1 MADKYN
7 KQFLAYKTEESFD
20 ADVRDEKIDD
30 SQSIAFVLEEG
41 AEEIRVQGQ
50 NMKFVPAGFKDS
62 KGLILTSDGTKPVW
76 MMEQEIDKTSNYYG
90 VEWGVDDASPQL
102 TLVGKWEYCQ
112 SMPIQSGMYA
122 CIVKTDSGATTAT
135 EAYKLNP
142 SDWDLDAS
150 IYSTTVQVK
159 PTSITLV
166 DESETYKGVEYK
178 KASIVLSQTDMNNL
192 SRWSGTANDGYV
204 NRFKDHWVR
213 LGITQSEEKL
223 YKCYVKDLT
232 YDENSNFTMTLL
244 YPKDATIKGST
255 DTQNSIMIP
264 GSDLTGWDGQVMVYV
279 PGGYLH
285 SEVVSKNGKNYNQVL
300 VSTLQSWD
308 VDKCETYS
316 PTYVSAF
323 PLTVLTE
330 VPENYGFLSTMSAKS
345 WVSCLNETYC
355 KGTGNADANGVEG
368 QECRSQILKPIIG
381 VEGTDYTATFLNNL
395 SYSMYKWLYWLMVID
410 YRTFEITKEYKGYN
424 NYIGLP
430 VGGLG
435 KGSQNI
441 KYYQDLIGRGT
452 PIQNGAT
459 KDKGSGSCAVNVS
472 IPSTQV
478 SVKAG
483 VVNFA
488 VAETDN
494 LNNVQVYDATV
505 SVSGTKIPVTACAKT
520 YGTNNYSTTTDYSC
534 ITVFNFAGNTK
545 PYVGKLFHVPASI
558 CAGTVRIRGEVT
570 VGTTVKFTSGDNTV
584 SVSSGTST
592 GTVYH
597 FMAELTVD
605 KNGIDVETTAMTMY
619 WDFDFSFENMA
630 DTTIGFEA
638 QTLQATKW
646 RSIESFVGQHL
657 IWVDGLSSNYNT
669 TEYVILNEGKQIGTA
684 PLTEGYI
691 SKFNLGDKAELLPS
705 ELKGGST
712 IYTTGFYYP
721 YYKATNWYMGGC
733 MGTYESPARITGVAD
748 TTGTNGI
755 HFGMIKK

>member
-7 KQFLAYKTEESFD
+7 KQFLAYKTEASFD
-20 ADVRDEKIDD
+20 ADVKDEKIDD
-30 SQSIAFVLEEG
+30 FQSIAFVLEEG

-50 NMKFVPAGFKDS
+50 NIKFVPAGFKDS
-62 KGLILTSDGTKPVW
+62 KGLILTSDGEKPVW

-90 VEWGVDDASPQL
+90 VKWGVDDASPDL
-102 TLVGKWEYCQ
+102 ALVGKWEYCQ

-122 CIVKTDSGATTAT
+122 CIVKTDRGATTAT

-150 IYSTTVQVK
+150 IDTTTVQVK
-159 PTSITLV
+159 PSEITLV

-178 KASIVLSQTDMNNL
+178 KATVVLSQTSMNNL
-192 SRWSGTANDGYV
+192 SRLSGATNDGYV

-213 LGITQSEEKL
+213 LGITQSEEEL
-223 YKCYVKDLT
+223 YKCYVKDVT
-232 YDENSNFTMTLL
+232 YDENSNFTLTIL
-244 YPKDATIKGST
+244 YPKDATVKGST

-279 PGGYLH
+279 PAGYLH
-285 SEVVSKNGKNYNQVL
+285 SEVVSKNGKKYNQVL
-300 VSTLQSWD
+300 VSTLQAWD
-308 VDKCETYS
+308 ADKCEAYS
-316 PTYVSAF
+316 ATYVSAF

-330 VPENYGFLSTMSAKS
+330 VPENYGFLSTMTAKS
-345 WVSCLNETYC
+345 WVSCLNEVYC
-355 KGTGNADANGVEG
+355 KGTGYADANGVEG

-381 VEGTDYTATFLNNL
+381 VQGTDYIPTFNNDL

-410 YRTFEITKEYKGYN
+410 YRTFNITQEYKGYN
-424 NYIGLP
+424 NSIGLP

-459 KDKGSGSCAVNVS
+459 KDKGSSSCAVAVE

-478 SVKAG
+478 SVSAG
-483 VVNFA
+483 LIQWT
-488 VAETDN
+488 ETMIKQY
-494 LNNVQVYDATV
+494 VHVYDYKRFDGSINRIENSCQVFPYSLNGTLSIAIQNVASGDAIIRLGRKIHISASLVGGTV
-505 SVSGTKIPVTACAKT
+505 KIGGQGSYNTTISCKSGENSVS
-520 YGTNNYSTTTDYSC
+520 
-534 ITVFNFAGNTK
+534 
-545 PYVGKLFHVPASI
+545 
-558 CAGTVRIRGEVT
+558 
-570 VGTTVKFTSGDNTV
+570 TSAVN
-584 SVSSGTST
+584 SQT
-592 GTVYH
+592 GTVAQ
-597 FMAELTVD
+597 FTAVELTVGAEGMD
-605 KNGIDVETTAMTMY
+605 VYIDSMSTYWPIYLTVEN
-619 WDFDFSFENMA
+619 SA

-638 QTLQATKW
+638 QTIQATKW
-646 RSIESFVGQHL
+646 RGIESFVGQHL
-657 IWVDGLSSNYNT
+657 IWVTGLSSNYNT
-669 TEYVILNEGKQIGTA
+669 TEYVILNEGKQIGSA

-712 IYTTGFYYP
+712 NYTTGFYYP

-733 MGTYESPARITGVAD
+733 MGTYESPARITGVPD

>member
-1 MADKYN
+1 MADKYTE
-7 KQFLAYKTEESFD
+7 QFLAYKTEASFD

-41 AEEIRVQGQ
+41 AEEIRVQGN

-90 VEWGVDDASPQL
+90 VEWGVDDASPNL

-135 EAYKLNP
+135 EVYKLKP

-178 KASIVLSQTDMNNL
+178 KASIVLSQTNMNNL
-192 SRWSGTANDGYV
+192 SRWSGATNDAYV

-213 LGITQSEEKL
+213 LGITQSEEEL
-223 YKCYVKDLT
+223 YKCYVKNLT
-232 YDENSNFTMTLL
+232 YDDDSNFTMTLL
-244 YPKDATIKGST
+244 YPKDAVIKDST

-285 SEVVSKNGKNYNQVL
+285 SEVVSKNGKQYNQVL
-300 VSTLQSWD
+300 VSTLQSWN

-323 PLTVLTE
+323 PMTVLTE
-330 VPENYGFLSTMSAKS
+330 VPENYGFLSTMSKKS

-381 VEGTDYTATFLNNL
+381 VVGTDYIPTFNKDLT
-395 SYSMYKWLYWLMVID
+395 YSMYKWLYWLMVID
-410 YRTFEITKEYKGYN
+410 YRSFEITKEYKGYN

-435 KGSQNI
+435 KGSQDI
-441 KYYQDLIGRGT
+441 KYYLDLIGKGT

-459 KDKGSGSCAVNVS
+459 KDRGSSSCAVNME

-478 SVKAG
+478 SVSAG
-483 VVNFA
+483 LIQWDEPMIKQYVN
-488 VAETDN
+488 
-494 LNNVQVYDATV
+494 VYDYKRLDGGVNIIENSCKVLPYSLNGTLSIAIQNVASGDGIIRLGRKIHISASLVGGTV
-505 SVSGTKIPVTACAKT
+505 KIGGQGSYNTTISCKSGENSVSTSAVNSQTGSVAQFTA
-520 YGTNNYSTTTDYSC
+520 
-534 ITVFNFAGNTK
+534 V
-545 PYVGKLFHVPASI
+545 
-558 CAGTVRIRGEVT
+558 
-570 VGTTVKFTSGDNTV
+570 
-584 SVSSGTST
+584 
-592 GTVYH
+592 
-597 FMAELTVD
+597 ELTVGAEGMD
-605 KNGIDVETTAMTMY
+605 VYIDSMPTYWPIYMTV
-619 WDFDFSFENMA
+619 ENMA
-630 DTTIGFEA
+630 DTTVGFEA
-638 QTLQATKW
+638 QTIQATKW
-646 RSIESFVGQHL
+646 RGIESFVGQHL

-669 TEYVILNEGKQIGTA
+669 TEYVILNEGKQIGSV

-721 YYKATNWYMGGC
+721 YYKASNWYMGGC
-733 MGTYESPARITGVAD
+733 MGTYESPARITGVPD
-748 TTGTNGI
+748 TTGSNGI
-755 HFGMIKK
+755 HFGMIKI